1 MSMTYLRA
9 TVLVTLMALSAGAWT
24 ADRAALFHRLEQT
37 RHITEGAGGHPAN
50 MLYVFFDPNCYYC
63 HLTWKALQPYEKAGL
78 LVRWVPV
85 AYQKP
90 SSLGM
95 AAAILLAS
103 DPAAALRQNETGY
116 RPASYDGAIAALAE
130 VPPAISK
137 ALQENMNLMRAF
149 GAQGTPALVWKEKS
163 GIGFRNAVP
172 RLSELPRITGL
183 PPQKIQDPDL
193 APFR

>member
-1 MSMTYLRA
+1 MFDVRA
-9 TVLVTLMALSAGAWT
+9 VVLVALMALSAPAWT
-24 ADRAALFHRLEQT
+24 ADRAALFSRLEQT
-37 RHITEGAGGHPAN
+37 RHIVEGAGHPGSV
-50 MLYVFFDPNCYYC
+50 LYVFFDPNCYYC
-63 HLTWKALQPYEKAGL
+63 HLTGKALQPYEKAGL
-78 LVRWVPV
+78 QVWWVPV

-90 SSLGM
+90 SSVGM

-116 RPASYDGAIAALAE
+116 RPASYDGAITALAE

-137 ALQENMNLMRAF
+137 ALQENMDLMRAF

-183 PPQKIQDPDL
+183 PPQKIEDPDL

>member
-1 MSMTYLRA
+1 MRA
-9 TVLVTLMALSAGAWT
+9 VVLIALMALSIPAWT
-24 ADRAALFHRLEQT
+24 ADRAALFSRLEQA
-37 RHITEGAGGHPAN
+37 RYIAEGAGGHPAN
-50 MLYVFFDPNCYYC
+50 VLYVFFDPNCYYC

-78 LVRWVPV
+78 QVRWVPV

-90 SSLGM
+90 SSAGM

-103 DPAAALRQNETGY
+103 DPAAALRKNETGY
-116 RPASYDGAIAALAE
+116 RSASYDGAMRALAK
-130 VPPAISK
+130 VPPAIGQ
-137 ALQENMNLMRAF
+137 ALKENMELMRAF

-183 PPQKIQDPDL
+183 PPQKIDDPDL